1 MKNKLS
7 LKQWCSKMNNGLP
20 EISHEQAN
28 KISEWGKQFE
38 SLAIKPLKLEDRVDK
53 LKAPRLFIVSYM
65 AKDKDGSIHTGT
77 MGIMN
82 EYSKYVN
89 NKCFIDNFLKCYKRV
104 NAVSIISII
113 ELNRADFL
121 EYFSEE

>member
-7 LKQWCSKMNNGLP
+7 LKSWWGKMNNGLP
-20 EISHEQAN
+20 EINPDQAD

-38 SLAIKPLKLEDRVDK
+38 SLVIKPPKLENRVDK

-65 AKDKDGSIHTGT
+65 AKDKNGGIHLNT
-77 MGIMN
+77 MGVIN

-89 NKCFIDNFLKCYKRV
+89 KKHFIDNFLKCYKRF
-104 NAVSIISII
+104 NEVSIMSIV

>member
-7 LKQWCSKMNNGLP
+7 LKSWWSKMNNGLP
-20 EISHEQAN
+20 EINPEQAN

-38 SLAIKPLKLEDRVDK
+38 SLAIKPPKLEDRVDK

-65 AKDKDGSIHTGT
+65 AKDNNRSIHTGT

-82 EYSKYVN
+82 EYNKYVN
-89 NKCFIDNFLKCYKRV
+89 NKHFMDNFLKCYKRF
-104 NAVSIISII
+104 NEVSILSIV